1 MTLVVI
7 LALLFSQGPAA
18 GTSNRRWGAGNL
30 RGLIVGK
37 SRRAE
42 MLRRLGKPKWTQ
54 TAPKERDEGGERD
67 KDRDRGRYPDRDRD
81 RDRQGREKKPRRLTW
96 NHYEGIG
103 EFPGVTNIAT
113 DTRTGVITR
122 IDFFPEKLTKDQA
135 ITHFGEGYQ
144 ITRYEIDECVSDEE
158 HQSFYESP
166 NGSFVMVEYRRRG
179 IAIVIVDNGFVNKI
193 RYVNGPIGSARS
205 KCK

>member
-1 MTLVVI
+1 MTILVI
-7 LALLFSQGPAA
+7 LALLLSQGPASGNA
-18 GTSNRRWGAGNL
+18 SRKWGAGNL

-37 SRRAE
+37 SNRAQ
-42 MLRRLGKPKWTQ
+42 MLRRFGKPKWTQ
-54 TAPKERDEGGERD
+54 TAPEERDEEEE
-67 KDRDRGRYPDRDRD
+67 RDRD
-81 RDRQGREKKPRRLTW
+81 RDRGREKKAHRLTW

-135 ITHFGEGYQ
+135 IAHFGTGYL
-144 ITRYEIDECVSDEE
+144 ITRYEIDQCLSDEE

-166 NGSFVMVEYRRRG
+166 NGTFVMVEYRRRG
-179 IAIVIVDNGFVNKI
+179 IAIAIEDNGFVNKI
-193 RYVNGPIGSARS
+193 RYVNGPIGSTKS

>member
-1 MTLVVI
+1 MTLVVM
-7 LALLFSQGPAA
+7 LALLFSQGPASA
-18 GTSNRRWGAGNL
+18 NTSSKWGAGNL

-37 SRRAE
+37 SKRAQ
-42 MLRRLGKPKWTQ
+42 MLRRFGKPKWSQ
-54 TAPKERDEGGERD
+54 TKPEDEDEEEERV
-67 KDRDRGRYPDRDRD
+67 KDRDRD
-81 RDRQGREKKPRRLTW
+81 RDRDGGRDKKSHRLTW

-135 ITHFGEGYQ
+135 IEHFGPGY
-144 ITRYEIDECVSDEE
+144 IVTRYEIDECLSDEE

-166 NGSFVMVEYRRRG
+166 NGPFVMVEYRRRG
-179 IAIVIVDNGFVNKI
+179 IAIAIEDNGFVNKI
-193 RYVNGPIGSARS
+193 RYVNGPIGSTKS